1 MTSLHDRLRAT
12 ADILIEKTGVAT
24 HDVVAVFGTGL
35 GTYPSTRADAIS
47 VPYAELPGFAVPTA
61 VGHSGTAYSVRM
73 GENKVLL
80 LAGRPHAYEGHS
92 METVTFPVRTA
103 IMAGARKV
111 LLTNAAG
118 GCGDV
123 IEAGDLVVITDHINM
138 AGISPLMGTND
149 EQLGPQFPDMTDVY
163 TPALRA
169 KAHAAAARIGS
180 ELREAVY
187 LWWHGPMF
195 ETPAEIRMAKMLG
208 AGLVGMSTVP
218 EATAARHMGAEVL
231 GLSLCTNLAAG
242 ISPNPITADEVIEA
256 AAQAADRLGLLLDEL
271 LPSL

>member
-1 MTSLHDRLRAT
+1 MTSLHDRLRHT
-12 ADILIEKTGVAT
+12 ADILIEKTGVET

-35 GTYPSTRADAIS
+35 GDYPSTRGDAVA
-47 VPYAELPGFAVPTA
+47 VPYADLPGFPTPTA

-73 GENKVLL
+73 GENRVLL

-92 METVTFPVRTA
+92 METVTFPLRTA
-103 IMAGARKV
+103 IKAGARKV

-118 GCGDV
+118 GCGDG
-123 IEAGDLVVITDHINM
+123 IEAGDLVLITDHINM

-149 EQLGPQFPDMTDVY
+149 ERLGPRFPDMTDVY
-163 TPALRA
+163 TPELRA
-169 KAHAAAARIGS
+169 KAHEAASRIGS
-180 ELREAVY
+180 ELREAIY
-187 LWWHGPMF
+187 FWWHGPMF
-195 ETPAEIRMAKMLG
+195 ETPAEVRMAKMLG

-242 ISPNPITADEVIEA
+242 ISPNPITADEVIETA
-256 AAQAADRLGLLLDEL
+256 ARSADRLGLLLDEL

>member
-1 MTSLHDRLRAT
+1 MTSLHDRLRET
-12 ADILIEKTGVAT
+12 ADTLIEKTGVAV
-24 HDVVAVFGTGL
+24 HDVVAVFGSGL
-35 GTYPSTRADAIS
+35 GDYPTTLAGTIA
-47 VPYAELPGFAVPTA
+47 VPYGDLPGFPLPTA
-61 VGHSGTAYSVRM
+61 VGHSGTAYSVKM
-73 GENKVLL
+73 GENRVLL

-118 GCGDV
+118 GLDDG
-123 IEAGDLVVITDHINM
+123 IEPGDLVLLTDHINF
-138 AGISPLMGTND
+138 AGMSPLMGAND
-149 EQLGPQFPDMTDVY
+149 ERLGPRFPDMTDVY

-169 KAHAAAARIGS
+169 KAHAAASRVGL
-180 ELREAVY
+180 ELKEAIY

-208 AGLVGMSTVP
+208 AGLIGMSTVP
-218 EATAARHMGAEVL
+218 EATAARHMGAQVL

-242 ISPNPITADEVIEA
+242 ISQNPITAEEVIEA
-256 AAQAADRLGLLLDEL
+256 AAQASDRLRLLLDEL